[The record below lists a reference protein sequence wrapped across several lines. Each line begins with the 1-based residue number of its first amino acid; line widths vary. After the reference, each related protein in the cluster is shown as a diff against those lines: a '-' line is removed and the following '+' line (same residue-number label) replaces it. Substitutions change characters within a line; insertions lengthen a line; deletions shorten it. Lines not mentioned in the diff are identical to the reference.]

1 MVQEA
6 GADAE
11 HHRDEDQ
18 GEDDAD
24 PHLVHEL
31 VVLQLLL
38 QLVHTAAVQHHS
50 VGQIEVHDLVCA
62 AGEAGAGVP
71 GGQVMLKLD
80 GAEDLGADLLEEVA
94 VGQRVQRADR
104 GRGGGGGDL
113 GNGGT
118 ASAGE
123 DLLGGGAGVVVEMQV
138 VRQLVVQCARQALHG
153 LLLYM
158 SLS

>member
-113 GNGGT
+113 GNG
-118 ASAGE
+118 E
-123 DLLGGGAGVVVEMQV
+123 LRPL
-138 VRQLVVQCARQALHG
+138 VRICWAAAPA
-153 LLLYM
+153 
-158 SLS
+158 